1 MTWLEQLNTL
11 QMKLVDASPIDVNND
26 LFNAVNLFHDAHN
39 EVAQRA
45 TNSLHISPY
54 WAEAGRL
61 MRAQLGACRCGF
73 AASIGGPVG
82 W

>member
-11 QMKLVDASPIDVNND
+11 QMKLVDASPIDVSND
-26 LFNAVNLFHDAHN
+26 LFNAVNLFHDAYN

-61 MRAQLGACRCGF
+61 MPPRNPHMVTYIAVREIAEM
-73 AASIGGPVG
+73 
-82 W
+82 